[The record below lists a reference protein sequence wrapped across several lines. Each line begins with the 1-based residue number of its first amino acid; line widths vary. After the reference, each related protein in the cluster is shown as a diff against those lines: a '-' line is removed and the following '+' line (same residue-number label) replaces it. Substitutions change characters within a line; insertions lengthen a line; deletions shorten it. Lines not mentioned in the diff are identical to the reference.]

1 MLGVYALI
9 VFAYFMVWY
18 IITLIFENA
27 GLIDIGWGFGFV
39 VLAAY
44 GLLTNPGV
52 VSVAL
57 TAMVAVWGF
66 RLSVHVFQRNVGK
79 PEDYRYAAFRVDW
92 GKWFNLRAFF
102 QLFMFQALMML
113 VIALA
118 FIYGNQQNTIH
129 NIPLFMA
136 GILVWLVGFFFETVG
151 DAQLKRFIANPEN
164 KGKVIDA
171 GLWRY
176 SRHPNYFGEAVL
188 WWGVFMSAL
197 ACGAPWWTA
206 VSPITI
212 TLLVRFVSGVP
223 MLEKRNQGKPG
234 YESYCKRVNVFIPWF
249 RKEEKSE

>member
-9 VFAYFMVWY
+9 VFAYFVVWY
-18 IITLIFENA
+18 IITLIFKNA
-27 GLIDIGWGFGFV
+27 GLIDIGWGLGFV
-39 VLAAY
+39 VLAVY
-44 GLLTNPGV
+44 GLMTNLGV
-52 VSVAL
+52 VTVVL

-66 RLSVHVFQRNVGK
+66 RLSVHVFRRNVGK
-79 PEDYRYAAFRVDW
+79 PEDYRYAAFRTDW

-118 FIYGNQQNTIH
+118 FIYANQQNTIR

-151 DAQLKRFIANPEN
+151 DAQLKRFVVNPDN
-164 KGKVIDA
+164 KGRVIEA

-197 ACGAPWWTA
+197 ACGAPWWTV
-206 VSPITI
+206 VSPVTI

-223 MLEKRNQGKPG
+223 MLEKRNQSKAG